1 MIQFK
6 ISFAGLITLIL
17 ILLKVTGYL
26 DVSWLI
32 VLALVWI
39 PVFVGILFIIADVL
53 LDLFKP

>member
-1 MIQFK
+1 
-6 ISFAGLITLIL
+6 LITLIL

-32 VLALVWI
+32 VLALIWI
-39 PVFVGILFIIADVL
+39 PVFVGILFIITDVL

>member
-1 MIQFK
+1 MIQVK
-6 ISFAGLITLIL
+6 MSFAGLITLIL
-17 ILLKVTGYL
+17 VLLKVTGHL

-32 VLALVWI
+32 VLALIWI